1 MGFLEKMMDTFA
13 KSIESNVAK
22 QLATVF
28 PAQPSSSSAS
38 VLPAHPPSTKRKR
51 AGEDQTEKA
60 PSTKKKKRGGK

>member
-51 AGEDQTEKA
+51 GEDQTEKA